1 MAASLPLMAFARL
14 LPLLKTLFDIAL
26 LRKGP
31 QHLPHSLIIF
41 GMAVGLWGMSLLT
54 TILLVDYIDETSFFS
69 EFLWAIAV
77 LSIYSAIVLLA
88 GFGDRIVQTITAI
101 IGCGALLSVL
111 FAVTYAG
118 LGPILGRAF
127 LELMVYG
134 FVLWSLSVKG
144 HIVAHAINT
153 RWYLGALIATAVF
166 IGQLV
171 VSTILSSTP

>member
-1 MAASLPLMAFARL
+1 M
-14 LPLLKTLFDIAL
+14 LPLLKTLFDITL

-31 QHLPHSLIIF
+31 QHLPQSLIIF
-41 GMAVGLWGMSLLT
+41 GMAVGLWVMSLLT
-54 TILLVDYIDETSFFS
+54 TIFLVDYIDENSFFT

-77 LSIYSAIVLLA
+77 LSIYSTVVYLA

-111 FAVTYAG
+111 FAVTYSG

-134 FVLWSLSVKG
+134 FVLWSLSIKG
-144 HIVAHAINT
+144 HIVASAINT
-153 RWYLGALIATAVF
+153 RWYLGALIAASIF
-166 IGQLV
+166 FGQLI

>member
-1 MAASLPLMAFARL
+1 M
-14 LPLLKTLFDIAL
+14 LPLLKTLFDITL

-31 QHLPHSLIIF
+31 QHLPQSLLIF
-41 GMAVGLWGMSLLT
+41 GMAVGLWVMSLLT
-54 TILLVDYIDETSFFS
+54 TIVLVDYIDENSFFT

-77 LSIYSAIVLLA
+77 LSIYSLIVYLA

-111 FAVTYAG
+111 FAVAYSG
-118 LGPILGRAF
+118 LGPLLGRAF

-144 HIVAHAINT
+144 HIVATAINA
-153 RWYLGALIATAVF
+153 RWYLGALIAASIF
-166 IGQLV
+166 FGQLI

>member
-1 MAASLPLMAFARL
+1 MAVSRPSTAPADL

-31 QHLPHSLIIF
+31 QHLPQSMLVF
-41 GMAVGLWGMSLLT
+41 AMAVGLWLMSLLT
-54 TILLVDYIDETSFFS
+54 TIFLVDYVDESSFFS

-77 LSIYSAIVLLA
+77 LSIYSAIVFVA
-88 GFGDRIVQTITAI
+88 GFAERIVQTITAI
-101 IGCGALLSVL
+101 IGCGALLSVF
-111 FAVTYAG
+111 FAVAYSG
-118 LGPILGRAF
+118 LGPMLGRAF

-144 HIVAHAINT
+144 HIIATAINT
-153 RWYLGALIATAVF
+153 RWYLGALIAAAIF
-166 IGQLV
+166 CGQLI